1 MNFSEIESLIPD
13 YYCMQ
18 LEEKKFLLDILTS
31 INSID
36 QYLENERDFQKYL
49 KQKIVRR
56 AVERELEIIGEA
68 TNRLL
73 KMNPEFPIYEAR
85 RIVNLRNWVI
95 HSYDS
100 VDSVIIWG
108 IIHKDLP
115 LLQKQVKELL
125 DISKYER

>member
-1 MNFSEIESLIPD
+1 
-13 YYCMQ
+13 MQ

-31 INSID
+31 IDSID
-36 QYLENERDFQKYL
+36 QYLDKKRDFQEYL
-49 KQKIVRR
+49 NQKMLRR

-68 TNRLL
+68 TNKLL
-73 KMNPEFPIYEAR
+73 KMNSNFPISEAR
-85 RIVNLRNWVI
+85 RIVNLRNWGI

-115 LLQKQVKELL
+115 LLQRQVKELL
-125 DISKYER
+125 EIGQ